1 MEIRTYNNNTA
12 IPEKL
17 GFNWGAF
24 FVTPIWLLFHGKIGI
39 SLLLI
44 LLNIVF
50 RFIGVPGISSFIVV
64 LLIDFSIALYFGFR
78 GNRIAWDNKGYI
90 SIEQL
95 KEKQRIWNILG
106 FIGFTIYISLL
117 LVFIGHTFKPDI
129 EAYGW
134 ISIFPPVLAII
145 LAIKTKQVYPSLFLG
160 IWLGWTA
167 INRWNPLAGLGDTLE
182 AAVNIFN
189 DSGNTKVIIF
199 SMMVG
204 ALIILMQHSGGVPG
218 FIQWISSKGLVKNRR
233 SSGFLLWIIGVLIFI
248 ESNMI
253 NLVIGSIGRP
263 IFDKFKVP
271 REKLAYIAH
280 STSAPVCIMIPFNGW
295 GAILT
300 GLLVAQQIENPFF
313 MVLRAVTT
321 NFYAIFTILLVL
333 IIITTQ
339 KDFGPMATAEK
350 RARETGKL
358 VRDEAQL
365 LVSEETIAM
374 PVKEGVQP
382 KPINMILPL
391 IAMVLMVPI
400 GLLVTGKGRIEQGS
414 GSTAVFWAVLMG
426 IFAAAA
432 LYKIQNIFTMK
443 EILDLVMKGMGGLIP
458 MGLLMV
464 FAFTMG
470 ATCKMMGTGPYVAE
484 LATATIHPALVI
496 PLVFL
501 VACFISFAT
510 GTSWGTFAIMM
521 PIAVPLAQNMELN
534 LPLMVS
540 AVMGGGV
547 FGDHCSPVSDTT
559 IISSMATA
567 CDPMDHVNTQLPY
580 ALTAA
585 GLALVLFFIFSYF

>member
-1 MEIRTYNNNTA
+1 ME
-12 IPEKL
+12 
-17 GFNWGAF
+17 
-24 FVTPIWLLFHGKIGI
+24 
-39 SLLLI
+39 S
-44 LLNIVF
+44 
-50 RFIGVPGISSFIVV
+50 
-64 LLIDFSIALYFGFR
+64 
-78 GNRIAWDNKGYI
+78 
-90 SIEQL
+90 
-95 KEKQRIWNILG
+95 
-106 FIGFTIYISLL
+106 
-117 LVFIGHTFKPDI
+117 
-129 EAYGW
+129 YGW
-134 ISIFPPVLAII
+134 ISILPPLLAII

-167 INRWNPLAGLGDTLE
+167 VNRWNPLAGLRDALE
-182 AAVNIFN
+182 ASVDVFK

-204 ALIILMQHSGGVPG
+204 ALIILMQHSGGVQG
-218 FIQWISSKGLVKNRR
+218 FIQWISRKGLVQNRR
-233 SSGFLLWIIGVLIFI
+233 SAGLLLWVIGVLIFI

-271 REKLAYIAH
+271 REKLAYLAH
-280 STSAPVCIMIPFNGW
+280 STSAPVCVMIPFNGW
-295 GAILT
+295 GAVLT

-313 MVLRAVTT
+313 TVLKAVTT

-333 IIITTQ
+333 FIIITQ
-339 KDFGPMATAEK
+339 KDFGPMAKAEK

-358 VRDEAQL
+358 IRDGAQL

-374 PVKEGVQP
+374 PVKEGV
-382 KPINMILPL
+382 KPRPVNMIVPL
-391 IAMVLMVPI
+391 VAMVLTVPL
-400 GLLVTGKGRIEQGS
+400 GLLVTGNGHIEQGS
-414 GSTAVFWAVLMG
+414 GSTSVFWAVLMG
-426 IFAAAA
+426 VFAAAII
-432 LYKIQNIFTMK
+432 YKVQKIFSLK

-470 ATCKMMGTGPYVAE
+470 ATCKTMGTGPYVAG
-484 LATATIHPALVI
+484 LATAAIHPVFI
-496 PLVFL
+496 VPLVFL

-521 PIAVPLAQNMELN
+521 PIAVPLALNMDIN
-534 LPLMVS
+534 LALMVS

-567 CDPMDHVNTQLPY
+567 CDHIDHVDTQLPY
-580 ALTAA
+580 AFIAA
-585 GLALVLFFIFSYF
+585 GLALVFYLGVSYLSLV

>member
-1 MEIRTYNNNTA
+1 LET
-12 IPEKL
+12 
-17 GFNWGAF
+17 
-24 FVTPIWLLFHGKIGI
+24 
-39 SLLLI
+39 
-44 LLNIVF
+44 
-50 RFIGVPGISSFIVV
+50 
-64 LLIDFSIALYFGFR
+64 
-78 GNRIAWDNKGYI
+78 
-90 SIEQL
+90 
-95 KEKQRIWNILG
+95 
-106 FIGFTIYISLL
+106 
-117 LVFIGHTFKPDI
+117 
-129 EAYGW
+129 YGW
-134 ISIFPPVLAII
+134 ISVLPPMLAII

-167 INRWNPLAGLGDTLE
+167 VNKWNPLAGLGDTLE
-182 AAVNIFN
+182 ATIDIFK
-189 DSGNTKVIIF
+189 DSSNTKVIIF

-204 ALIILMQHSGGVPG
+204 ALIILMQHSGGVQG
-218 FIQWISSKGLVKNRR
+218 FIRWISQKGLVKNRR
-233 SSGFLLWIIGVLIFI
+233 SAGLLLWVIGMMIFV

-271 REKLAYIAH
+271 REKLAYLAH
-280 STSAPVCIMIPFNGW
+280 STSCPVCVMIPFNGW
-295 GAILT
+295 GAVLT
-300 GLLVAQQIENPFF
+300 GLLLAQQIENPFF
-313 MVLRAVTT
+313 MVLKAVTT

-333 IIITTQ
+333 FIVITQ
-339 KDFGPMATAEK
+339 RDYGPMAKAEK
-350 RARETGKL
+350 RAKETGKL
-358 VRDEAQL
+358 VRDGVQL

-374 PVKEGVQP
+374 PVKDGIQP
-382 KPINMILPL
+382 RPVNMILPL
-391 IAMVLMVPI
+391 IVMVAMVPL
-400 GLLVTGKGRIEQGS
+400 GLFITGNGRIEQGS

-426 IFAAAA
+426 VFAAAV
-432 LYKIQNIFTMK
+432 LYKAQKIFTLR

-470 ATCKMMGTGPYVAE
+470 ATCKMMGTGPYVAS
-484 LATATIHPALVI
+484 LATATIHPALVT

-521 PIAVPLAQNMELN
+521 PIAVPLAQSMGLN
-534 LPLMVS
+534 LPVMVS

-567 CDPMDHVNTQLPY
+567 CDPIDHVNTQLPY

-585 GLALVLFFIFSYF
+585 GMALVFYLAFGYIFL

>member
-1 MEIRTYNNNTA
+1 ME
-12 IPEKL
+12 
-17 GFNWGAF
+17 
-24 FVTPIWLLFHGKIGI
+24 
-39 SLLLI
+39 S
-44 LLNIVF
+44 
-50 RFIGVPGISSFIVV
+50 
-64 LLIDFSIALYFGFR
+64 
-78 GNRIAWDNKGYI
+78 
-90 SIEQL
+90 
-95 KEKQRIWNILG
+95 
-106 FIGFTIYISLL
+106 
-117 LVFIGHTFKPDI
+117 
-129 EAYGW
+129 YGW
-134 ISIFPPVLAII
+134 ISILPPLLAII

-167 INRWNPLAGLGDTLE
+167 VNRWNPLSGLRDALE
-182 AAVNIFN
+182 ASVDIFK

-204 ALIILMQHSGGVPG
+204 ALIILMQHSGGVQG
-218 FIQWISSKGLVKNRR
+218 FIQWISRKGLVQNRR
-233 SSGFLLWIIGVLIFI
+233 SAGLLLWVIGVLIFI

-271 REKLAYIAH
+271 REKLAYLAH
-280 STSAPVCIMIPFNGW
+280 STSAPVCVMIPFNGW
-295 GAILT
+295 GAVLT
-300 GLLVAQQIENPFF
+300 GLLVAQQIDNAFF
-313 MVLRAVTT
+313 TVLKAVTT

-333 IIITTQ
+333 FIIITQ
-339 KDFGPMATAEK
+339 KDFGPMAKAEK

-358 VRDEAQL
+358 IRDGAQL

-374 PVKEGVQP
+374 PVKDGV
-382 KPINMILPL
+382 KPRPVNMIVPL
-391 IAMVLMVPI
+391 VAMVLTVPL
-400 GLLVTGKGRIEQGS
+400 GLLITGNGRIDHGS

-426 IFAAAA
+426 VFVSAV
-432 LYKIQNIFTMK
+432 LYKIQKIFSLK

-470 ATCKMMGTGPYVAE
+470 ATCKMMGTGPYVAG
-484 LATATIHPALVI
+484 LATAAIHPVFII

-521 PIAVPLAQNMELN
+521 PIAVPLALTMDLN
-534 LPLMVS
+534 LALMVS

-567 CDPMDHVNTQLPY
+567 CDHIDHVDTQLPY
-580 ALTAA
+580 AFTAA
-585 GLALVLFFIFSYF
+585 GLALVFYLGVSYLTLV

>member
-1 MEIRTYNNNTA
+1 ME
-12 IPEKL
+12 
-17 GFNWGAF
+17 
-24 FVTPIWLLFHGKIGI
+24 
-39 SLLLI
+39 S
-44 LLNIVF
+44 
-50 RFIGVPGISSFIVV
+50 
-64 LLIDFSIALYFGFR
+64 
-78 GNRIAWDNKGYI
+78 
-90 SIEQL
+90 
-95 KEKQRIWNILG
+95 
-106 FIGFTIYISLL
+106 
-117 LVFIGHTFKPDI
+117 
-129 EAYGW
+129 YGW
-134 ISIFPPVLAII
+134 VSILPPILAII

-167 INRWNPLAGLGDTLE
+167 VNRWNPLAGLRDALD
-182 AAVNIFN
+182 ASVDIFK

-204 ALIILMQHSGGVPG
+204 ALIILMQHSGGVQG
-218 FIQWISSKGLVKNRR
+218 FIQWISRKGLVKNRR
-233 SSGFLLWIIGVLIFI
+233 SAGLLLWLIGVVIFI

-253 NLVIGSIGRP
+253 NLVVGSIGRP

-271 REKLAYIAH
+271 REKLAYLAH
-280 STSAPVCIMIPFNGW
+280 STSAPVCVMIPFNGW
-295 GAILT
+295 GAMLT

-313 MVLRAVTT
+313 MVLKAVTT

-333 IIITTQ
+333 FILITQ
-339 KDFGPMATAEK
+339 KDFGPMARAEK

-358 VRDEAQL
+358 IRDGAQL

-374 PVKEGVQP
+374 PVKQGV
-382 KPINMILPL
+382 KPRPVNMIVPL
-391 IAMVLMVPI
+391 VAMVLMVPL
-400 GLLVTGKGRIEQGS
+400 GLLITGNGRIEQGS

-426 IFAAAA
+426 VFVAAV
-432 LYKIQNIFTMK
+432 LYKAQKIFSLK

-470 ATCKMMGTGPYVAE
+470 ATCKMMGTGPYVAN
-484 LATATIHPALVI
+484 LATAAIHPVFII

-510 GTSWGTFAIMM
+510 GTSWGTFAIMI
-521 PIAVPLAQNMELN
+521 PIAVPLALNMDLN
-534 LPLMVS
+534 LALMVS

-567 CDPMDHVNTQLPY
+567 CDHIDHVDTQLPY
-580 ALTAA
+580 AFTAA
-585 GLALVLFFIFSYF
+585 SLALVFYLGMSYFMMV

>member
-1 MEIRTYNNNTA
+1 MET
-12 IPEKL
+12 
-17 GFNWGAF
+17 
-24 FVTPIWLLFHGKIGI
+24 
-39 SLLLI
+39 
-44 LLNIVF
+44 
-50 RFIGVPGISSFIVV
+50 
-64 LLIDFSIALYFGFR
+64 
-78 GNRIAWDNKGYI
+78 
-90 SIEQL
+90 
-95 KEKQRIWNILG
+95 
-106 FIGFTIYISLL
+106 
-117 LVFIGHTFKPDI
+117 
-129 EAYGW
+129 YGW
-134 ISIFPPVLAII
+134 ISVLPPVLAIA

-167 INRWNPLAGLGDTLE
+167 LNKWNPLIGLRDTLE
-182 AAVNIFN
+182 ATIDIFK
-189 DSGNTKVIIF
+189 DSSNTKVIIF

-204 ALIILMQHSGGVPG
+204 ALIIMMQHSGGVSG
-218 FIQWISSKGLVKNRR
+218 FIRWVSQKGLVKNRR
-233 SSGFLLWIIGVLIFI
+233 SAGLLLWMIGVMIFI

-271 REKLAYIAH
+271 REKLAYLAH
-280 STSAPVCIMIPFNGW
+280 STSCPVCVMIPFNGW
-295 GAILT
+295 GAVLT
-300 GLLVAQQIENPFF
+300 GLLLAQQVENPFF
-313 MVLRAVTT
+313 MVLKAVTT
-321 NFYAIFTILLVL
+321 NFYAMFTILLVL
-333 IIITTQ
+333 FIIITQ
-339 KDFGPMATAEK
+339 KDFGPMAKAEK
-350 RARETGKL
+350 RAKETGKL
-358 VRDEAQL
+358 VRDGAQL

-382 KPINMILPL
+382 RPVNMIVPL
-391 IAMVLMVPI
+391 VAMVAMVPI
-400 GLLVTGKGRIEQGS
+400 GLLITGNGRIEQGS

-426 IFAAAA
+426 IFTAAII
-432 LYKIQNIFTMK
+432 YKIQKIFSLK

-470 ATCKMMGTGPYVAE
+470 ATCKTMGTGPYVAE
-484 LATATIHPALVI
+484 LATATIHPAMI
-496 PLVFL
+496 TPLVFL

-521 PIAVPLAQNMELN
+521 PIAVPLAQNLGLS

-567 CDPMDHVNTQLPY
+567 CDPIDHVNTQLPY

-585 GLALVLFFIFSYF
+585 SGALVFYFVISYFQVI

>member
-1 MEIRTYNNNTA
+1 MET
-12 IPEKL
+12 
-17 GFNWGAF
+17 
-24 FVTPIWLLFHGKIGI
+24 
-39 SLLLI
+39 
-44 LLNIVF
+44 
-50 RFIGVPGISSFIVV
+50 
-64 LLIDFSIALYFGFR
+64 
-78 GNRIAWDNKGYI
+78 
-90 SIEQL
+90 
-95 KEKQRIWNILG
+95 
-106 FIGFTIYISLL
+106 
-117 LVFIGHTFKPDI
+117 
-129 EAYGW
+129 YGW
-134 ISIFPPVLAII
+134 ISVLPPILAII

-167 INRWNPLAGLGDTLE
+167 VNKWNPLVGLRDTLE
-182 AAVNIFN
+182 ATIDIFK
-189 DSGNTKVIIF
+189 DSSNTKVIIF

-204 ALIILMQHSGGVPG
+204 ALIILMQHSGGVQG
-218 FIQWISSKGLVKNRR
+218 FIRWISQKGLVKNRR
-233 SSGFLLWIIGVLIFI
+233 SAGLLLWIIGVMIFI

-271 REKLAYIAH
+271 REKLAYLAH
-280 STSAPVCIMIPFNGW
+280 STSCPVCVMIPFNGW
-295 GAILT
+295 GAVLT
-300 GLLVAQQIENPFF
+300 GLLLAQQIENPFF
-313 MVLRAVTT
+313 MVLKAVTT

-333 IIITTQ
+333 FIVVTQ
-339 KDFGPMATAEK
+339 RDYGPMAKAEK
-350 RARETGKL
+350 RAKESGKL
-358 VRDEAQL
+358 VRDGAQL

-374 PVKEGVQP
+374 PP
-382 KPINMILPL
+382 KDSVEPRPVNMILPL

-400 GLLVTGKGRIEQGS
+400 GLFITGNGQIEQGS

-426 IFAAAA
+426 IFAAAI
-432 LYKIQNIFTMK
+432 LYKIQKIFTLK

-470 ATCKMMGTGPYVAE
+470 ATCKTMETGPYVAS
-484 LATATIHPALVI
+484 LATAAIHPALVT

-521 PIAVPLAQNMELN
+521 PIAVPLAQSMDLN

-567 CDPMDHVNTQLPY
+567 CDPIDHVNTQLPY

-585 GLALVLFFIFSYF
+585 GIALLFYLIFSI